1 MKKTENNVILQT
13 RGITKRFGGLV
24 AVNKVD
30 LDVMENQVLGLIGP
44 NGSGKT
50 TVLNLITGIY
60 PIDEGSI
67 IFDGK
72 PIHELQPHQICWQG
86 IARTFQNIRI
96 LDKQTVEE
104 NLLLGKGYGNGGAGV
119 FATVFNTRGYREETA
134 KFKEEID
141 SVLEFIGLSED
152 RHRLASDLPYGK
164 KRIMEIGRA
173 LVTKPKLLFL
183 DEPAAGLNSQE
194 IYSLMDLIEKIK
206 DLGISILLIEHR
218 MEMVSKLSDRV
229 VVLNQ
234 GRKIAE
240 GSFDEIK
247 DNPDVIEA
255 YLGRRGS

>member
-1 MKKTENNVILQT
+1 MAGIVTMKKTENNVILQT

-50 TVLNLITGIY
+50 TVLNLITA
-60 PIDEGSI
+60 
-67 IFDGK
+67 
-72 PIHELQPHQICWQG
+72 IHELQPHQICWQG

-152 RHRLASDLPYGK
+152 VAKDKTLRL
-164 KRIMEIGRA
+164 
-173 LVTKPKLLFL
+173 
-183 DEPAAGLNSQE
+183 
-194 IYSLMDLIEKIK
+194 
-206 DLGISILLIEHR
+206 
-218 MEMVSKLSDRV
+218 
-229 VVLNQ
+229 
-234 GRKIAE
+234 
-240 GSFDEIK
+240 
-247 DNPDVIEA
+247 
-255 YLGRRGS
+255 